1 MNESIITFFEKLL
14 NLPYMLP
21 VQDGKLLKI
30 GDYFGEKCCITVF
43 FSVFLS
49 FTLISFPWK
58 SQFCSQPYYIL
69 LDSFFFGKRA
79 LNRSSSAL
87 FKHAQM

>member
-14 NLPYMLP
+14 NLPYMLA

-30 GDYFGEKCCITVF
+30 GDYFGEKWCSTVF
-43 FSVFLS
+43 SLFLS

-58 SQFCSQPYYIL
+58 SQFCSQSYYIL
-69 LDSFFFGKRA
+69 LDSFLFGKRA

-87 FKHAQM
+87 LKHAQL